1 MSQTFQLPASAGT
14 DNAIQAISVL
24 TPACLESLR
33 SNFSGSSAPASPA
46 PVTGQFWVDTASGYL
61 KMRDAAGSAWIT
73 VAPLSGGITKMLALD
88 TLVASLSATNTT
100 KVGIA
105 DRAGTVKRLILLCE
119 TASTSSSGNEWQPM
133 LKKYPNSAPGSPV
146 NLFSGT
152 VGTFTALGG
161 VGGGVEFAAN
171 KALVFTP
178 NQNATLADLDVLE
191 LVITKAGTATT
202 LTNFRAIVTME

>member
-1 MSQTFQLPASAGT
+1 MSQAYVMPIAST
-14 DNAIQAISVL
+14 DFLNAAMVTAI
-24 TPACLESLR
+24 PNAFEALR
-33 SNFSGSSAPASPA
+33 SLFSGASEPSAKIAYQLWA
-46 PVTGQFWVDTASGYL
+46 DTTSGYL
-61 KMRDAAGSAWIT
+61 KIRNAANTDW
-73 VAPLSGGITKMLALD
+73 VKLAPLALGVSAQVSLD
-88 TLVASLSATNTT
+88 TLVASLSATTTT

-105 DRAGTVKRLILLCE
+105 PRAGTVKRLILLAE

-161 VGGGVEFAAN
+161 VGGGVEFVAH

-178 NQNATLADLDVLE
+178 NQNQSLADLDVLE

-202 LTNFRAIVTME
+202 LTNFRAVVELE